1 MVSEAPY
8 PQSEHSSRTGSTSSA
23 SNDADYAFT
32 THRSL
37 RNDAT
42 NHTEN
47 DSAVSNVTGRSGYK
61 KAKQPIDYQADQ
73 MTLDTDDYYQ
83 QLKAELNHKPLLSSS
98 DAYDDAEPMQSG
110 AVHRGSRQS
119 EATKTA
125 AIKKNDN
132 NDAADT
138 MPQGHKTLT
147 EKQLTQTLPETHD
160 TADSNIPERVFMNS
174 LIKHTG
180 IALAIIIPLAAFS
193 AYAAPQAMP
202 ATQSKAVSDL
212 QKAAASTTPASIEP
226 SDIIYKSAATPTTVD
241 KVDLAKYAG
250 TWYEIGRLPMYF
262 QRKCARDVTATY
274 TPKADGSGITV
285 LNKCTG
291 EDGSVISAE
300 GIAKPTDDT
309 GSKLKVTF
317 LPSWIR
323 WLPVGRADYWIL
335 ARDDS
340 YQTALVGSPDKD
352 YLWLL
357 ARTPNISQQ
366 TYTKYRQIAQQQ
378 GYDLKEF
385 QLTTQSQQTVNLV
398 P

>member
-1 MVSEAPY
+1 MVSDTPY
-8 PQSEHSSRTGSTSSA
+8 PSSDHSSRTGSTSSA

-32 THRSL
+32 THHSL
-37 RNDAT
+37 RNDASS
-42 NHTEN
+42 HTEN
-47 DSAVSNVTGRSGYK
+47 DSALSNVTGQSGYK

-83 QLKAELNHKPLLSSS
+83 QLKAELNHEPLLSSS
-98 DAYDDAEPMQSG
+98 AAHDAEPVQSG
-110 AVHRGSRQS
+110 AVPRESRQNG
-119 EATKTA
+119 ATKTA
-125 AIKKNDN
+125 AINKNDN
-132 NDAADT
+132 NAAADT

-160 TADSNIPERVFMNS
+160 IADSNIPERVFMNS

-202 ATQSKAVSDL
+202 ATQSKAASDL
-212 QKAAASTTPASIEP
+212 QTAAASIEP
-226 SDIIYKSAATPTTVD
+226 SDILYKSAATPTTVD
-241 KVDLAKYAG
+241 KVDLTKYAG

-291 EDGSVISAE
+291 EDGGVISAE
-300 GIAKPTDDT
+300 GIAKPADDT

-340 YQTALVGSPDKD
+340 YQTALVGSPDKE